1 MNISLDSNV
10 FVAGL
15 VLRGARGGR
24 MVNPASARKGQNV
37 GSEQNEVLR
46 HGLMDGAFVSAET
59 ENGINICRLIRQL
72 GEV

>member
-1 MNISLDSNV
+1 MNILLDSSV

-15 VLRGARGGR
+15 VLRGARGR
-24 MVNPASARKGQNV
+24 KNPASARKGQNV

-59 ENGINICRLIRQL
+59 ENGINICRLI
-72 GEV
+72 GN